1 MADESPERGE
11 KQPDEE
17 VKEEEHIESFPNG
30 KKSLDFGEFLE
41 IIKSTCNDEEQAENY
56 LLHAFSMFD

>member
-1 MADESPERGE
+1 MVEDSPERGE
-11 KQPDEE
+11 KQPAEE
-17 VKEEEHIESFPNG
+17 AKEEEESFPNG

-41 IIKSTCNDEEQAENY
+41 IVKSTCDDKEQAENY